1 MGEDVNIV
9 DLDANKTNRSRPDR
23 AIKLAKRKDD
33 VETVVKSALLKTVSG
48 DGQFKNDFVEACKQ
62 RVDAVSR
69 RLVMASIR
77 LSGLLKRAFDG
88 QIDVCSV
95 AMPDIF
101 DTTFVR
107 QLMLGIDA
115 ANKVDPYV
123 AAFLNDH
130 PDGLDDVVGE
140 RFDGDRNIYCYA
152 AQRYIT
158 NMKTALKVTFKQRLL
173 RYLKNVQ
180 RTSLPQ
186 CSNDQRTAMLF
197 SIAGWKMPKSVSD
210 VDISD
215 ASIQAIVC
223 EQRRILN
230 LKTKTAVVDDAWF
243 KRKANLLNVLRQ
255 WTFFNRWYAAN
266 AKPLFSIVPQCKV
279 RHHFVSIDT
288 SSLYGICKQMNIFK
302 DNFDAFDGLRKDQ
315 WYSVLNL
322 KALEDKTGVRKF
334 SFMMDTDGISVCT
347 HWTRPKTTVLVSSSS
362 STSCQTLDPNV
373 DRVVAVD
380 PGRVII
386 MYAVERQASGRFKA
400 YTLTRNEYYTVSGV
414 FEARKESERWND
426 GIRDTLDALSK
437 VSIKGVDLGSHEAF
451 LTMYKDVSSAL
462 WNEYTKSRWAR
473 QRLRLYGGKK
483 RAFARFFNGIEAAD
497 DQPAAK
503 RRLVFAYGSAHV
515 GVGGKGEL
523 SAPSSRALKE
533 CRYRFDVALVDEYR
547 TSKMDCDT
555 GRLLGQVAISTRRST
570 TGRRLEG
577 QSKPLRGLLWSDRT
591 IDNRQSKFVGRDFNA
606 AVNIWRCA
614 TEAVRPMALTRRPGD
629 TKLVQRVKKVI
640 KSCN

>member
-1 MGEDVNIV
+1 MGEDVDIT
-9 DLDANKTNRSRPDR
+9 DLEANKTNRKRPDR
-23 AIKLAKRKDD
+23 AAKLAERKDN
-33 VETVVKSALLKTVSG
+33 VETVVKSALLKTVCG
-48 DGQFKNDFVEACKQ
+48 DGHFKDAFIKGCKA

-88 QIDVCSV
+88 QSDVCSV
-95 AMPDIF
+95 ALPNVF
-101 DTTFVR
+101 DPTFVR

-115 ANKVDPYV
+115 ANKVDPHLST
-123 AAFLNDH
+123 FLKDH
-130 PDGLDDVVGE
+130 PDGLDATVGE
-140 RFDGDRNIYCYA
+140 RLQGDSNIYCYA

-158 NMKTALKVTFKQRLL
+158 NMKTALKTTFKQRLL
-173 RYLKNVQ
+173 RYLKTVQ
-180 RTSLPQ
+180 RVSLPQ
-186 CSNDQRTAMLF
+186 CSDDQRTAMLF
-197 SIAGWKMPKSVSD
+197 SITGWKMPKSVSD

-215 ASIQAIVC
+215 ASIQAIIC
-223 EQRRILN
+223 EQRRILK
-230 LKTKTAVVDDAWF
+230 LKTKKAVIDDAWF
-243 KRKANLLNVLRQ
+243 KRKDNLLNVLRQ
-255 WTFFNRWYAAN
+255 WTVFNRWYASN

-288 SSLYGICKQMNIFK
+288 SSLYGLLKQIDMVKGDFE
-302 DNFDAFDGLRKDQ
+302 AFDDLRKEH

-322 KALEDKTGVRKF
+322 KALEDKTGVRRF

-347 HWTRPKTTVLVSSSS
+347 HWTRPKTTIVISS
-362 STSCQTLDPNV
+362 SCQTLDPNV

-414 FEARKESERWND
+414 FEARKETERWSD
-426 GIRDTLDALSK
+426 GIRDALDALSK
-437 VSIKGVDLGSHEAF
+437 VSIKGVDIVSHEAF
-451 LTMYKDVSSAL
+451 LTTYKDVSSML

-483 RAFARFFNGIEAAD
+483 RAFAKFFNDIKTAD
-497 DQPAAK
+497 DQPDAK
-503 RRLVFAYGSAHV
+503 RRVVFAYGSAHV

-533 CRYRFDVALVDEYR
+533 CRYRFDVVLVDEYR

-555 GRLLGQVAISTRRST
+555 GRLLGQVAVSTRQST
-570 TGRRLEG
+570 NDRRH
-577 QSKPLRGLLWSDRT
+577 SRPLRGLLWSDKT
-591 IDNRQSKFVGRDFNA
+591 IDKRQSKFVGRDFNA

-629 TKLVQRVKKVI
+629 TKLVQRVAKVI
-640 KSCN
+640 KSCNEPAR